1 MAPTWYMTDDRMTP
15 CGNKAKPTWQ
25 QTVDMVDTATKT
37 VSASHIRASF
47 LHCGFNLSA
56 TTNFDVYVMK
66 MNHKLRNIER
76 QIHLYSYPYVHLLNP
91 VDFVQ
96 PYSETRLTVE
106 EYAILQQ
113 SQYTDS
119 IDSVVSQE
127 WLETVEVIDGQR
139 QFTDTVLETIN
150 FIVDTYRV
158 D

>member
-1 MAPTWYMTDDRMTP
+1 M
-15 CGNKAKPTWQ
+15 
-25 QTVDMVDTATKT
+25 
-37 VSASHIRASF
+37 
-47 LHCGFNLSA
+47 
-56 TTNFDVYVMK
+56 
-66 MNHKLRNIER
+66 
-76 QIHLYSYPYVHLLNP
+76 YSYPYVHLLNP

-127 WLETVEVIDGQR
+127 WLETVEVIDGQK